1 MTWYLSRYIQG
12 SQCKKRDTHVVL
24 RTELCMVYSVI
35 ALPSRSTTS
44 CSQTP
49 HVSQR
54 LSPK

>member
-1 MTWYLSRYIQG
+1 MVFKYIISRQ
-12 SQCKKRDTHVVL
+12 SMQVDAHVVL
-24 RTELCMVYSVI
+24 RTELFMVYSVI